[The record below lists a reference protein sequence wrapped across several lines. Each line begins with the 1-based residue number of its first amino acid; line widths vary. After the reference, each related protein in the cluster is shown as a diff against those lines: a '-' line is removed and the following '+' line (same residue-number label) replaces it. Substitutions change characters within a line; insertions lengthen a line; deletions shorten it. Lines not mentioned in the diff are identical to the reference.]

1 MPGHVVILAL
11 LSAINPTM
19 LTAVAIMLGRP
30 RPAGNLAAFLG
41 GGMLISIAF
50 GVAAL
55 TILHGV
61 NLGKEDSV
69 HLSQTVEVVVG
80 SMSLIAALLFPRAL
94 PHVEHR
100 AELHKERKAAKHHD
114 REGPSRLERML
125 EKASMP
131 MSFVIGVA
139 FNMPGACYLVSIA
152 ELAEQAPPTAVW
164 LPAILLF
171 NVIMF
176 LPCEIP
182 LALYLR
188 DPDSVMQRVDAT
200 RTWLRHHAVQLAR
213 IMFVVVGLYL
223 YARALMGH

>member
-1 MPGHVVILAL
+1 MTTADQETIL
-11 LSAINPTM
+11 
-19 LTAVAIMLGRP
+19 R
-30 RPAGNLAAFLG
+30 
-41 GGMLISIAF
+41 
-50 GVAAL
+50 AAL
-55 TILHGV
+55 DRRGAQIQPLAIDDDG
-61 NLGKEDSV
+61 L
-69 HLSQTVEVVVG
+69 
-80 SMSLIAALLFPRAL
+80 
-94 PHVEHR
+94 R
-100 AELHKERKAAKHHD
+100 AEQHRRREAGER
-114 REGPSRLERML
+114 RVLG
-125 EKASMP
+125 
-131 MSFVIGVA
+131 IGVA

-152 ELAEQAPPTAVW
+152 ELAEQAPPTTVW

-176 LPCEIP
+176 LPGEIP